1 MRDQVGKNGEKQ
13 GSESGEAAP
22 KKTHCEGEN
31 GKKEERK
38 KQRLSSR
45 NWKRRDRKGTDRKG
59 KDRKREH
66 KVST

>member
-45 NWKRRDRKGTDRKG
+45 NRK
-59 KDRKREH
+59 
-66 KVST
+66 